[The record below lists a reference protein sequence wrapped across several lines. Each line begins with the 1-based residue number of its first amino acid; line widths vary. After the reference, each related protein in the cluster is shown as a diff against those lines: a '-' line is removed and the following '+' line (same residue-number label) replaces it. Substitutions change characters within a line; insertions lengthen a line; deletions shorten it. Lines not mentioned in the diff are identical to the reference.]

1 MPDDTKKRVRILAAE
16 VIEALSTVL
25 AKRTPLDSKTLSEAF
40 LDRPKVVSLLSEAES
55 GGRGLGDDL
64 SKKSKEHDELAE
76 KHNKLLKDIR
86 FAETQALEVEEV
98 LKELAATLILFAQL
112 QEEAALQAELGV
124 LKDLLKRRIVP
135 ARIREAIRQLKALG
149 FKLDTGAFSAAM
161 AEADTELGG
170 EDVQELVRDLLTA
183 VVREFASYEDR
194 ELGEQARKVGRDI
207 ESDFTLDNS
216 QPYVQSIIDLIFKF
230 KERMREQRVELY
242 RFSQEVM
249 VHLEE
254 TERDLYKSM
263 DADRER
269 FETLETDFDL
279 RVADDM
285 VDIERSFEKDSLSLP
300 QLRTTVLA
308 RIGAMRQRFR
318 EKRAEAERRIEMAE
332 TEKKSIQRRLMTV
345 HQRYKAFSEKSQAML
360 QEMEKLK
367 QISLTDPLTQVYN
380 RRAYDAQIQATVT
393 ALKESA
399 LKAYGLVFFD
409 VDEFKRF
416 NTQYGHRAGDKV
428 LSYVARMV
436 RDGIRKEDFLARYGG
451 DEFVLILPE
460 VDLDTAAKI
469 AEKLCSE
476 IAAVEFKLFRDRDAS
491 VTITLSMGVSQGRTD
506 DTPASV
512 FSRANQALFAAKE
525 AGRNQV
531 QSERPA

>member
-1 MPDDTKKRVRILAAE
+1 
-16 VIEALSTVL
+16 
-25 AKRTPLDSKTLSEAF
+25 
-40 LDRPKVVSLLSEAES
+40 
-55 GGRGLGDDL
+55 
-64 SKKSKEHDELAE
+64 
-76 KHNKLLKDIR
+76 
-86 FAETQALEVEEV
+86 
-98 LKELAATLILFAQL
+98 
-112 QEEAALQAELGV
+112 
-124 LKDLLKRRIVP
+124 
-135 ARIREAIRQLKALG
+135 
-149 FKLDTGAFSAAM
+149 
-161 AEADTELGG
+161 
-170 EDVQELVRDLLTA
+170 
-183 VVREFASYEDR
+183 
-194 ELGEQARKVGRDI
+194 
-207 ESDFTLDNS
+207 
-216 QPYVQSIIDLIFKF
+216 
-230 KERMREQRVELY
+230 MREQRVELY